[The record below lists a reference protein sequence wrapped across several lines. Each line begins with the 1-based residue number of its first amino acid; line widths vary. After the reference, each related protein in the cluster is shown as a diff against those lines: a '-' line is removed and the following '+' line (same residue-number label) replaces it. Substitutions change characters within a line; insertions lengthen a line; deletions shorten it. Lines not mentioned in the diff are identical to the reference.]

1 MTINNNAN
9 TPENNANTQKNDEA
23 ILEDRLQASY
33 MVAQRLADM
42 RLQAQESVI
51 SDIFGVITQLTEEI
65 SALKNQLGSMQN
77 GVQTQPQQQATL
89 QLNPEQNNT
98 QQSGALE
105 NLYSQLQL
113 NNQLQAQ

>member
-77 GVQTQPQQQATL
+77 GVQTQQQATL